1 MPKSMSKIMP
11 KTNQDIELNTE
22 LTELSDIDELFD
34 RGYERYQAGEA
45 PENLIPVFKEVCAS
59 SPKSAPAWSC
69 LSWLYLLTEQ
79 NTLAL
84 KAAKKAVKAD
94 PTASQARIN
103 LVLAMLETG
112 EKGVREH
119 IEVVQRINDVEP
131 EVKESVTENIAD
143 GLARK
148 PDWKSLQRIQQ
159 WLSL

>member
-1 MPKSMSKIMP
+1 MP
-11 KTNQDIELNTE
+11 KTNQDTELNTE
-22 LTELSDIDELFD
+22 LSEIDELFD

-131 EVKESVTENIAD
+131 EVKESVIENIAD

-148 PDWKSLQRIQQ
+148 PDWKSLQRVQK
-159 WLSL
+159 WLEL